1 MNYDVIVLG
10 HQVTCRHSGHDE
22 RPVCLRTRVACRDD
36 GGCDQGRLRGSI
48 WRYVSWNMLQQSG
61 LFLSFS
67 LKLSFSG
74 LTRFR
79 VPTQALMVGNNNC
92 SSLKLSKV
100 INVAIHVNKRALFQ
114 SRVASLK
121 FYLRSALE
129 VGKNSSIFSKNWSS
143 VQLKK
148 CPFYDSPKVANYVKN
163 SLAQA
168 ILK

>member
-1 MNYDVIVLG
+1 
-10 HQVTCRHSGHDE
+10 
-22 RPVCLRTRVACRDD
+22 
-36 GGCDQGRLRGSI
+36 
-48 WRYVSWNMLQQSG
+48 MLQQSG

-121 FYLRSALE
+121 FYLRSAPE
-129 VGKNSSIFSKNWSS
+129 VGKNSSIFSKN
-143 VQLKK
+143 
-148 CPFYDSPKVANYVKN
+148 
-163 SLAQA
+163 
-168 ILK
+168 